1 MKKLALILIAILGI
15 MGTASAQKK
24 ELRHVVMFKFKE
36 GTSVA
41 DIKKVE
47 DAFRELPNKIK
58 EIKGYEWGINNSPE
72 KLDNGFTHVFF
83 LTFDSEEGRA
93 AYLPHPDHKAFGKV
107 LGPFLDKVMVL
118 DYWAE
123 K

>member
-1 MKKLALILIAILGI
+1 MKKIALIIFVFLGFTI
-15 MGTASAQKK
+15 NVSAQKK
-24 ELRHVVMFKFKE
+24 ELRHVVMFKFKD
-36 GTSVA
+36 GTSPEN
-41 DIKKVE
+41 IKEVE
-47 DAFRELPNKIK
+47 NAFRELPKKIK
-58 EIKGYEWGINNSPE
+58 EIKRFEWGINNSPE
-72 KLDNGFTHVFF
+72 KHDNGFTHVFL
-83 LTFDSEEGRA
+83 LTFKSEEDRA